1 MHFRIKTLAMIG
13 CIAIATAYVFS
24 RSTESSAE
32 SLFSIITSLVIP
44 PSIPSIPSSPPA
56 CRVLVAGPR
65 FLFFKSIRDFFI
77 YELIKKFFF
86 VQNFEY

>member
-44 PSIPSIPSSPPA
+44 PSIPSSPPA
-56 CRVLVAGPR
+56 CRVLVTWPR

-77 YELIKKFFF
+77 YELIKIIFF
-86 VQNFEY
+86 VLNFEY